1 MEYGKE
7 ACRCDLCST
16 SDDSRINK
24 IRASQQKRSRDIK
37 KQMLLGLVVGLDAD
51 R

>member
-7 ACRCDLCST
+7 ACRCDYAVHLMILEE
-16 SDDSRINK
+16 REK
-24 IRASQQKRSRDIK
+24 KSQKAKRFRDIK
-37 KQMLLGLVVGLDAD
+37 KQMLLRPIGLDAE